1 MSSNRQS
8 PYFNHCN
15 HVFWVKESNW
25 NLLIN
30 SLLWH
35 LVMGQLNA
43 STNCINNRGNANEC
57 VLKKVLPD
65 SWIFFQTLDFH
76 GLIKEKVY
84 HPIC

>member
-1 MSSNRQS
+1 MRSKKLS
-8 PYFNHCN
+8 PYFNHSN

-25 NLLIN
+25 SLLID

-65 SWIFFQTLDFH
+65 SWIHFQTLEFC
-76 GLIKEKVY
+76 GLIVEKVY
-84 HPIC
+84 HSFC